1 MAFQII
7 SDLHLE
13 SPRGYDIFDITP
25 KAPYLALLGDI
36 GNVVPHK
43 DEVLAFLTKQ
53 LKQFRMVL
61 FVPGNHEAYGATWA
75 ATLEILRCFEE
86 STQNDDS
93 LGDFFLLDRGSFR
106 DPGGKFVVLGC
117 SLFSHVPPEKEM
129 AVSFGVNDF
138 FQIHDWEVATHNE
151 AHQRD
156 LAWLNDQVHNLQDSD
171 LQILIFTH
179 WSPTTDERSSDPKH
193 ADSKIRSGFS
203 TDLSN
208 EICFLSKNVR
218 LWAFGH
224 THYNCDFILERKGPG
239 VSPVRPIR
247 LLANQ
252 RGYYFSQAE
261 GFDTNNVINVLD
273 L

>member
-13 SPRGYDIFDITP
+13 SPRGYDIFVIVP

-53 LKQFRMVL
+53 LKQFRVVL

-75 ATLEILRCFEE
+75 ATLEVLRSFEK
-86 STQNDDS
+86 SVQGDDS
-93 LGDFFLLDRGSFR
+93 LGEFVLLDRGSFR
-106 DPGGKFVVLGC
+106 EPGGKFVVLGC

-129 AVSFGVNDF
+129 SVSFGINDF
-138 FQIHDWEVATHNE
+138 FQIHDWEITTHNE
-151 AHQRD
+151 AHQKD
-156 LAWLNDQVHNLQDSD
+156 LSWLNNEVRNLQGSD
-171 LQILIFTH
+171 LQVLIFTH
-179 WSPTTDERSSDPKH
+179 WSPSTDERVSDPKH
-193 ADSKIRSGFS
+193 ANSAIRSGFS

-208 EICFLSKNVR
+208 EICFISKNVR

-224 THYNCDFILERKGPG
+224 THYNCDFALARGG
-239 VSPVRPIR
+239 SNTNPIR
-247 LLANQ
+247 LVANQ

-261 GFDTNNVINVLD
+261 GFDVEKIIDVSKL
-273 L
+273 